1 MYLESLQI
9 RQVRNLHAVQFSPGH
24 RLNFLTG
31 KNGSGKTAILEA
43 IFLLSRGKSF
53 RSPRIQ
59 EIIQH
64 NQNSLLVAA
73 RLKNEQQGSIQSGME
88 KGNGETIIR
97 YNGNK
102 VSTISEQT
110 RSIPIVLVT
119 QDSHLLITGG
129 PKERRHWLDWAMFHV
144 EHDYLEQW
152 KVYMRALRHRNAML
166 KKGENKRELYRAW
179 EEGMIESGQYLQT
192 TRQNYLDRL
201 NEVFCGFVG
210 HVFKGEIIVSLSSGW
225 PGSAQEQDVFE
236 SGWKNDLKVG
246 YTRNGSHNIDIRFSL
261 EKNQLASVF
270 SRGQIKL
277 YMCLLA
283 IAQAKTQTA
292 WTGVAPVILID
303 DYVAELDFDACE
315 YLLNQLAACQFQVFL
330 TSTESQKNLKNNGLY
345 SSFHVEQGSVQ
356 PN

>member
-9 RQVRNLHAVQFSPGH
+9 RQVRNLHAIQFSPGH

-31 KNGSGKTAILEA
+31 KNASGKTAILEA
-43 IFLLSRGKSF
+43 IFLLSRGRSF

-64 NQNSLLVAA
+64 KQKSLLVAA
-73 RLKNEQQGSIQSGME
+73 RLNNEQQGSIQTGLE
-88 KGNGETIIR
+88 KGNGETTIR
-97 YNGNK
+97 YNGCK
-102 VSTISEQT
+102 ITTISEQT
-110 RSIPIVLVT
+110 RSIPIILVT

-129 PKERRHWLDWAMFHV
+129 PKERRRWLDWAMFHV

-152 KVYMRALRHRNAML
+152 KVYMKALRHRNVML

-179 EEGMIESGQYLQT
+179 EQGMIESGLYLLN
-192 TRQNYLDRL
+192 TRQMYLDRL
-201 NEVFCGFVG
+201 NEVFSGFVG
-210 HVFKGEIIVSLSSGW
+210 PVFQGEITVSLSSGW
-225 PGSAQEQDVFE
+225 PGAAQEKDVFV
-236 SGWKNDLKVG
+236 SGWKNDLKMG
-246 YTRNGSHNIDIRFSL
+246 YTRNGSHNIDIMFSM
-261 EKNQLASVF
+261 EKAQLANVF

-283 IAQAKTQTA
+283 IAQAKIQTD

-315 YLLNQLAACQFQVFL
+315 YLLNLLAETQLQVFL
-330 TSTESQKNLKNNGLY
+330 TSTEEKKNIKNNGLC
-345 SSFHVEQGSVQ
+345 SSFHVEQGSVRSI
-356 PN
+356 